1 MEKISLY
8 QRSQIRPVLEEFGFG
23 VELFRN
29 WTSSTPTPHGHD
41 VLEINY
47 IAKGRARQ
55 ISGQSA
61 GELDEGTLTVVN
73 YGLEHAVITDE
84 GGIDIIN
91 IYIDIARVHLPPLD
105 AKLTA
110 VLRNVIPL
118 HPVSVNNLNK
128 VIQLRMEDAGRFESI
143 LCAIIDETA
152 HRRTGFEQAVRQYFS
167 LFLIMMCRSAESNGL
182 SSVTANG
189 RGFEK
194 IEGLL
199 KYLEDNCHKHLELD
213 AIANIAGLD
222 KHYLCREFK
231 RITGRTIFEYLLSR
245 RLQKA
250 MYELRTT
257 DKKIIDIALDS
268 GFANISNF
276 NRQFKQSIKTTPT
289 GYRGQGV
296 GFVKMLW

>member
-8 QRSQIRPVLEEFGFG
+8 QRPQIKPMLEEFGFA
-23 VELFRN
+23 VELFKN
-29 WTSSTPTPHGHD
+29 WTNNTPISHGHD

-47 IAKGRARQ
+47 IVKGRARQ
-55 ISGQSA
+55 ISGQLA
-61 GELDEGTLTVVN
+61 GEINEGTLTVVN
-73 YGLEHAVITDE
+73 YGLEHAIITDE
-84 GGIDIIN
+84 GNIDIIN
-91 IYIDIARVHLPPLD
+91 IYIDIARMHLPRLD

-118 HPVSVNNLNK
+118 HPVSINNLNK
-128 VIQLRMEDAGRFESI
+128 VVQLQVYDANRFKSI
-143 LCAIIDETA
+143 LYGIMEETSHRLAGFDE
-152 HRRTGFEQAVRQYFS
+152 AVRQYFS

-182 SSVTANG
+182 SSVTAG
-189 RGFEK
+189 ERGVEK

-213 AIANIAGLD
+213 SIAKIAELD

-276 NRQFKQSIKTTPT
+276 NRQFKRSIAITPSR
-289 GYRGQGV
+289 YRSQ
-296 GFVKMLW
+296 LITSAHIH